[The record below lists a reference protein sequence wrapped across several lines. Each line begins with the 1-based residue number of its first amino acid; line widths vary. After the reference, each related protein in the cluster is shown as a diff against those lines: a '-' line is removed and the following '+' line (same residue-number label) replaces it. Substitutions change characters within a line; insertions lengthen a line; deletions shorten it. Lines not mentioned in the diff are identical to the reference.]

1 MNYFIVWISRNEL
14 TIDEQSFDNVKV
26 LPVSD
31 LSMVTYTI
39 DQLNKC
45 GVDSN
50 SIYVFKRSD
59 STYLNPHPNK
69 YNGTVFC
76 RPIIFYEFSMK
87 LTYI

>member
-59 STYLNPHPNK
+59 S
-69 YNGTVFC
+69 
-76 RPIIFYEFSMK
+76 IFEPTSK
-87 LTYI
+87 